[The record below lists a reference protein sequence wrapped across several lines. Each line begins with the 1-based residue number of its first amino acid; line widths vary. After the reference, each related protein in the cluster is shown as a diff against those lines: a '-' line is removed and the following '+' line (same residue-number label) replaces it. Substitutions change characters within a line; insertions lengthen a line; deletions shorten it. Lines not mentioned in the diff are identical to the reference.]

1 MIYHDFH
8 DCKLSALGMGC
19 MRFPTM
25 DENDHEI
32 DIATTAKMVAQAFAG
47 GINYF
52 DTAWFY
58 HGGNSETVMGEILKQ
73 YPRDSFY
80 LATKFPG
87 IDPEHGRIS
96 VKQVFE
102 RQLEKCQVEY
112 FDFYLYHNVS
122 DGNIDKFLNPEYG
135 IHEYLMEQKR
145 LGRIR
150 HLGFSTHGSLAT
162 IQRFLDAHGA
172 DLEFCQIQL
181 NWLDW
186 KLQNA
191 KAKVELLNR
200 NNIPVWV
207 MEPVRGG
214 RLVNL
219 PEEDMAVLN
228 GLRPGV
234 RTPEWAFR
242 FLQGIDGVTMVLSG
256 MSNEEQLRENLE
268 TYSTKKPL
276 NDHEFQ
282 TLMDMADRMIA
293 KNAVPCT
300 GCNYCVEHCP
310 MNIPIPSVL
319 KLYNDRVNGGTE
331 EPGIPGPGDCVACGK
346 CRVHC
351 PQGINIPGIMTDYA
365 NILK

>member
-1 MIYHDFH
+1 MIYMDFQ
-8 DCKLSALGMGC
+8 DLKLSALGLGC
-19 MRFPTM
+19 MRFPTVDGQDNVI
-25 DENDHEI
+25 DE
-32 DIATTAKMVAQAFAG
+32 ALTAKMVAQAFDA

-58 HGGNSETVMGEILKQ
+58 HGGNSEIVIGNILKN

-87 IDPEHGRIS
+87 IDPEHGRHSIQ
-96 VKQVFE
+96 QVFE
-102 RQLEKCQVEY
+102 RQLEKCGVDY

-122 DGNIDKFLNPEYG
+122 DGRIDMMLDPQYG

-150 HLGFSTHGSLAT
+150 HLGFSTHGSFACME
-162 IQRFLDAHGA
+162 RFLDALGG

-191 KAKVELLNR
+191 REKVELLNSR
-200 NNIPVWV
+200 NIPIWV

-219 PEEDMAVLN
+219 PEEDIAVMTN
-228 GLRPGV
+228 LRPGV
-234 RTPEWAFR
+234 TTPEWAFR
-242 FLQGIDGVTMVLSG
+242 FLQTVPGVTMVLSG
-256 MSNEEQLRENLE
+256 MSNEQQLAENLK
-268 TYSTKKPL
+268 TFSTSAPL
-276 NDHEFQ
+276 NEAELAA
-282 TLMDMADRMIA
+282 TAEIADRMII

-310 MNIPIPSVL
+310 MSIPIPTVI
-319 KLYNDRVNGGTE
+319 KAYNDNE
-331 EPGIPGPGDCVACGK
+331 SYPHMPGPEECVACGK

-351 PQGINIPGIMTDYA
+351 PQGINIPAVMATYA
-365 NILK
+365 EKL

>member
-1 MIYHDFH
+1 MIYNAFLDL
-8 DCKLSALGMGC
+8 KLSALGMGC
-19 MRFPTM
+19 MRFPTLEGQDNSI
-25 DENDHEI
+25 DE
-32 DIATTAKMVAQAFAG
+32 ALTAKMVAQAFDA

-58 HGGNSETVMGEILKQ
+58 HGGNSEIVIGNILKN

-87 IDPEHGRIS
+87 IDPARGRHSI
-96 VKQVFE
+96 QQIFE
-102 RQLEKCQVEY
+102 RQLEKCQVDY

-122 DGNIDKFLNPEYG
+122 EDRIDMMLDPQYG

-145 LGRIR
+145 LGRIK
-150 HLGFSTHGSLAT
+150 HLGFSTHGSLACME
-162 IQRFLDAHGA
+162 RFLDALGD

-191 KAKVELLNR
+191 KEKVEMLNSR
-200 NNIPVWV
+200 NIPIWV

-219 PEEDMAVLN
+219 PEEDVAKLSA
-228 GLRPGV
+228 LRPGV
-234 RTPEWAFR
+234 TTPEWAFR
-242 FLQGIDGVTMVLSG
+242 FLQSVPGVTMVLSG
-256 MSNEEQLRENLE
+256 MSNEQQLSENLV
-268 TYSTKKPL
+268 TFAAQKPL
-276 NDHEFQ
+276 NEQ
-282 TLMDMADRMIA
+282 ELAVTMEIADRMIA

-310 MNIPIPSVL
+310 MQIPIPAVIKAYNE
-319 KLYNDRVNGGTE
+319 KLTDPE
-331 EPGIPGPGDCVACGK
+331 IPGPADCIACGN
-346 CRVHC
+346 CMPHC
-351 PQGINIPGIMTDYA
+351 PQGIRIPGVMKAYA
-365 NILK
+365 EIL

>member
-1 MIYHDFH
+1 MIYQDFK
-8 DCKLSALGMGC
+8 DLKLSALGLGC
-19 MRFPTM
+19 MRFPTVDGQI
-25 DENDHEI
+25 DE
-32 DIATTAKMVAQAFAG
+32 ALTAKMVAQAFRG

-58 HGGNSETVMGEILKQ
+58 HGGNSEIVLGKILKE

-87 IDPEHGRIS
+87 IDPEHGRHSIQ
-96 VKQVFE
+96 QVFE

-112 FDFYLYHNVS
+112 FDFYLYHDVS
-122 DGNIDKFLNPEYG
+122 DGRIDMMMDPQYG

-162 IQRFLDAHGA
+162 MQRFLDTYGA

-191 KAKVELLNR
+191 QEKVELLNR
-200 NNIPVWV
+200 YNIPIWV

-219 PEEDMAVLN
+219 PDEDMAKLTD
-228 GLRPGV
+228 LRPGV
-234 RTPEWAFR
+234 TTPEWAFR
-242 FLQGIDGVTMVLSG
+242 FLQGIEGVTMILSG
-256 MSNEEQLRENLE
+256 MSNEQQLRENLA
-268 TYSTKKPL
+268 TFSTHAPL
-276 NDHEFQ
+276 TEEEF
-282 TLMDMADRMIA
+282 TVTMVIADRMIA

-300 GCNYCVEHCP
+300 GCNYCVDHCP
-310 MNIPIPSVL
+310 MSIPIPDVI
-319 KLYNDRVNGGTE
+319 KLYNELSNGGTE
-331 EPGIPGPGDCVACGK
+331 QPGTPGPADCIACGN
-346 CRVHC
+346 CRPHC
-351 PQGINIPGIMTDYA
+351 PQGINIPGVMKSYA
-365 NILK
+365 EKL

>member
-1 MIYHDFH
+1 MIYKNFQGLP
-8 DCKLSALGMGC
+8 LSTLGMGC
-19 MRFPTM
+19 MRFPTV
-25 DENDHEI
+25 DGHDDQI
-32 DIATTAKMVAQAFAG
+32 DGALTEKMIAQAFAG

-58 HGGNSETVMGEILKQ
+58 HGGHSETVLGQILKN

-87 IDPEHGRIS
+87 IDPEHGRHSIR
-96 VKQVFE
+96 QVFE
-102 RQLEKCQVEY
+102 AQLEKCQVDY

-122 DGNIDKFLNPEYG
+122 DGRIDMMLDPQYG

-150 HLGFSTHGSLAT
+150 HLGFSTHGSLT
-162 IQRFLDAHGA
+162 CMKRFLDTLGS

-191 KAKVELLNR
+191 REKVELLNQY
-200 NNIPVWV
+200 NIPIWV

-219 PEEDMAVLN
+219 PEEDAAKLTS
-228 GLRPGV
+228 LRPGV
-234 RTPEWAFR
+234 TTPEWAFR
-242 FLQGIDGVTMVLSG
+242 FLQGVPGVTMVLSG
-256 MSNEEQLRENLE
+256 MSNEQQLAENLD
-268 TYSTKKPL
+268 TFSTEKPL
-276 NDHEFQ
+276 NVEEHAVTMEI
-282 TLMDMADRMIA
+282 AERMIA

-310 MNIPIPSVL
+310 MQIPIPAVI
-319 KLYNDRVNGGTE
+319 KCYNEKAE
-331 EPGIPGPGDCVACGK
+331 EPGTPGPADCIACGN
-346 CRVHC
+346 CRVYC
-351 PQGINIPGIMTDYA
+351 PQGINIPGVMAAYA
-365 NILK
+365 ERL

>member
-1 MIYHDFH
+1 MIYKKFQDLQ
-8 DCKLSALGMGC
+8 LSALGMGC
-19 MRFPTM
+19 MRFPTLEGQDDRI
-25 DENDHEI
+25 DE
-32 DIATTAKMVAQAFAG
+32 ALTAQMVEQAFTG

-58 HGGNSETVMGEILKQ
+58 HGGSSETVLGSILKN

-87 IDPEHGRIS
+87 IDPERGRVS
-96 VKQVFE
+96 VQQIFE
-102 RQLEKCQVEY
+102 KQLEKCQTKY

-122 DGNIDKFLNPEYG
+122 EGRIDMMMDPQYG

-150 HLGFSTHGSLAT
+150 HLGFSTHGSLST
-162 IQRFLDAHGA
+162 IRRFLDAYGK

-191 KAKVELLNR
+191 KEKVELLNR
-200 NNIPVWV
+200 YSIPIWV

-219 PEEDMAVLN
+219 PEEDTAKLTA
-228 GLRPGV
+228 LRPGV
-234 RTPEWAFR
+234 TAPEWAFR
-242 FLQGIDGVTMVLSG
+242 FLQGIGGVTMVLSG
-256 MSNEEQLRENLE
+256 MSDPQQLAENIQTFCSE
-268 TYSTKKPL
+268 SPL
-276 NDHEFQ
+276 NPEELAM
-282 TLMDMADRMIA
+282 TMEIADRMIA
-293 KNAVPCT
+293 RNAVPCT

-310 MNIPIPSVL
+310 KCIPIPGII
-319 KLYNDRVNGGTE
+319 KLYNDLANGSTEKPGT
-331 EPGIPGPGDCVACGK
+331 PGPADCIGCGK
-346 CRVHC
+346 CRIHC
-351 PQGINIPGIMTDYA
+351 PQGINIPGVMKDYTKK
-365 NILK
+365 L

>member
-1 MIYHDFH
+1 MIYKNFQDL
-8 DCKLSALGMGC
+8 KLSALGMGC
-19 MRFPTM
+19 MRFPTVDGQEQVI
-25 DENDHEI
+25 DEALTD
-32 DIATTAKMVAQAFAG
+32 KMVAQAFAG

-58 HGGNSETVMGEILKQ
+58 HGGNSETVIGKILKN

-87 IDPEHGRIS
+87 IDPEHGRHSIQ
-96 VKQVFE
+96 QVFE
-102 RQLEKCQVEY
+102 RQLEKCGVDY

-122 DGNIDKFLNPEYG
+122 DGRIDMMLDPKYG

-150 HLGFSTHGSLAT
+150 HLGFSTHGSIACME
-162 IQRFLDAHGA
+162 RFLDALGD

-191 KAKVELLNR
+191 KEKVELLNSR
-200 NNIPVWV
+200 NIPVWV

-219 PEEDMAVLN
+219 PEDDAAILT

-234 RTPEWAFR
+234 TTPEWAFR
-242 FLQGIDGVTMVLSG
+242 FLQTVPGVTMVLSG
-256 MSNEEQLRENLE
+256 MSNEQQLAENIATFN
-268 TYSTKKPL
+268 TYAPL
-276 NDHEFQ
+276 NDEEFAA
-282 TLMDMADRMIA
+282 TMAIADRMIA
-293 KNAVPCT
+293 KNAIPCT
-300 GCNYCVEHCP
+300 GCNYCVDHCP
-310 MNIPIPSVL
+310 MSIPIPAVI
-319 KLYNDRVNGGTE
+319 KAYNEKAQKPEN
-331 EPGIPGPGDCVACGK
+331 PGPMDCVACGK
-346 CRVHC
+346 CKVHC
-351 PQGINIPGIMTDYA
+351 PQGIQIPDVMQAYA
-365 NILK
+365 ELQ

>member
-1 MIYHDFH
+1 MIYQSFQDL
-8 DCKLSALGMGC
+8 KLSALGMGC
-19 MRFPTM
+19 MRFPTLEGQDNAI
-25 DENDHEI
+25 DEI
-32 DIATTAKMVAQAFAG
+32 RTAKMVAQAFDG

-58 HGGNSETVMGEILKQ
+58 HGGNSEIVIGDILKK

-87 IDPEHGRIS
+87 ISPEHGRHSIQ
-96 VKQVFE
+96 QVFE
-102 RQLEKCQVEY
+102 RQLEKCRVDY

-122 DGNIDKFLNPEYG
+122 EDRIDMMLDPKYG

-145 LGRIR
+145 LGRIK

-162 IQRFLDAHGA
+162 MERFLDALGD

-191 KAKVELLNR
+191 RKKVELLNSR
-200 NNIPVWV
+200 KIPIWV

-219 PEEDMAVLN
+219 PEEDAAALTA
-228 GLRPGV
+228 LRPGV
-234 RTPEWAFR
+234 TTPEWAFR
-242 FLQGIDGVTMVLSG
+242 FLQGIPGVTMVLSG
-256 MSNEEQLRENLE
+256 MSTEQQLAENIA
-268 TYSTKKPL
+268 TFDSYQPL
-276 NDHEFQ
+276 NENELSL
-282 TLMDMADRMIA
+282 TLEIADRMIA
-293 KNAVPCT
+293 GNAVPCT

-310 MNIPIPSVL
+310 MQIPIPAVI
-319 KLYNDRVNGGTE
+319 KCYNEKSED
-331 EPGIPGPGDCVACGK
+331 PGQPGPADCVACGRCK
-346 CRVHC
+346 VHC
-351 PQGINIPGIMTDYA
+351 PQGINIPQVMAAYA
-365 NILK
+365 EKL

>member
-1 MIYHDFH
+1 MIYNDFQEL
-8 DCKLSALGMGC
+8 KLSALGMGC
-19 MRFPTM
+19 MRFPTVNGQDGQI
-25 DENDHEI
+25 DE
-32 DIATTAKMVAQAFAG
+32 TRTAEMVAQAFAG

-58 HGGNSETVMGEILKQ
+58 HGGNSETVIGKILKE

-87 IDPEHGRIS
+87 IDPEHGRHSIR
-96 VKQVFE
+96 QVFE
-102 RQLEKCQVEY
+102 RQLEKCGVDY

-122 DGNIDKFLNPEYG
+122 DGRIDMMLDPQYG

-145 LGRIR
+145 LGRIK
-150 HLGFSTHGSLAT
+150 HLGFSTHGSLACME
-162 IQRFLDAHGA
+162 RFLDALGD

-191 KAKVELLNR
+191 REKVELLNSR
-200 NNIPVWV
+200 NIPIWV

-234 RTPEWAFR
+234 SSPEWSFR
-242 FLQGIDGVTMVLSG
+242 FLQSVPGVTMVLSG
-256 MSNEEQLRENLE
+256 MSNEQQLAENIA
-268 TYSTKKPL
+268 TFNVYAPL
-276 NDHEFQ
+276 NDTEFS
-282 TLMDMADRMIA
+282 TTMDIADRMIA

-310 MNIPIPSVL
+310 MQIPIPTVI
-319 KLYNDRVNGGTE
+319 KCYNEEVDDPGT
-331 EPGIPGPGDCVACGK
+331 PGPADCIACGN
-346 CRVHC
+346 CQPHC
-351 PQGINIPGIMTDYA
+351 PQGILIPKIMKAYA
-365 NILK
+365 DTL

>member
-1 MIYHDFH
+1 MIYKDFQGL
-8 DCKLSALGMGC
+8 KLSALGLGC
-19 MRFPTM
+19 MRFPTVEGQDDRI
-25 DENDHEI
+25 DE
-32 DIATTAKMVAQAFAG
+32 ALTAKMVAQAFAG

-58 HGGNSETVMGEILKQ
+58 HGGNSETVIGRILKE
-73 YPRDSFY
+73 YPRDSFC

-87 IDPEHGRIS
+87 IDPEHGRES
-96 VKQVFE
+96 VRQVFE

-122 DGNIDKFLNPEYG
+122 DRNIDKFMDPQYG
-135 IHEYLMEQKR
+135 IHEYLLEQKR

-162 IQRFLDAHGA
+162 IKRFLDAYGS

-191 KAKVELLNR
+191 RAKVELLNKY
-200 NNIPVWV
+200 NIPIWV

-219 PEEDMAVLN
+219 PEEDTAKLN
-228 GLRPGV
+228 NLRPGV
-234 RTPEWAFR
+234 TTPEWAFR
-242 FLQGIDGVTMVLSG
+242 FLQGIPGVTMVLSG
-256 MSNEEQLRENLE
+256 MSNEQQLQENLR
-268 TYSTKKPL
+268 TFSQHKPL
-276 NDHEFQ
+276 NDQELAV
-282 TLMDMADRMIA
+282 TMEIADRMIA
-293 KNAVPCT
+293 ENAVPCT
-300 GCNYCVEHCP
+300 GCNYCVDHCP
-310 MNIPIPSVL
+310 MSIPIPAVI
-319 KLYNDRVNGGTE
+319 KLYNEKAPLPDA
-331 EPGIPGPGDCVACGK
+331 PGPADCIACGK

-351 PQGINIPGIMTDYA
+351 PQGINIPGVMKSYA
-365 NILK
+365 EKE

>member
-8 DCKLSALGMGC
+8 ECRLSALGMGC
-19 MRFPTM
+19 MRFPTVSG
-25 DENDHEI
+25 NDHEI
-32 DIATTAKMVAQAFAG
+32 DEAATSAMVAQAFEH

-58 HGGNSETVMGEILKQ
+58 HGGNSEIVMGKILKN
-73 YPRDSFY
+73 YPRNSFY

-87 IDPEHGRIS
+87 IDPEHGRESIQ
-96 VKQVFE
+96 QVFE

-122 DGNIDKFLNPEYG
+122 DGNIDRFLNPEYG

-145 LGRIR
+145 LGRIK

-162 IQRFLDAHGA
+162 IQRFLDIHGA

-191 KAKVELLNR
+191 QAKVNLLNR
-200 NNIPVWV
+200 YGIPVWV

-219 PEEDMAVLN
+219 PEEDLSVLN
-228 GLRPGV
+228 ALRPDV
-234 RTPEWAFR
+234 KTPEWAFR
-242 FLQGIDGVTMVLSG
+242 FLQSVPGVTMVLSG
-256 MSNEEQLRENLE
+256 MSNAQQLLENLNTFAE
-268 TYSTKKPL
+268 SKPL
-276 NDHEFQ
+276 NDQEFDA
-282 TLMDMADRMIA
+282 LMKIADRMIA
-293 KNAVPCT
+293 GNTVPCT
-300 GCNYCVEHCP
+300 GCNYCVDHCP
-310 MNIPIPSVL
+310 MNIPIPDVI
-319 KLYNDRVNGGTE
+319 KLYNELANGGTE
-331 EPGIPGPGDCVACGK
+331 QPGNPGPDDCVACGK
-346 CRVHC
+346 CRIHC
-351 PQGINIPGIMTDYA
+351 PQGINIPGVMATYA
-365 NILK
+365 EKL